1 MSVVAPE
8 LIEHT
13 SPDDPSLDFCLWPY
27 PPPAAGGDKLRSLTL
42 LMHTFELCGVA
53 GPGREVVDALRRGI
67 GPFMTVW
74 GVKWIDGR
82 LQWEF
87 YFYDYRRLGRERSMT
102 RVFDVLR
109 PLIPSRVRPNEG
121 HPYFMFSIDF
131 TEATFAGRA
140 GFDEAHMYI
149 GNVGSTVSSGISYT
163 VGANPDENVLENFYF
178 FYDAARQMKEVI
190 GKAACSAYLEPAAFD
205 IDAILW
211 PELRDCQ
218 TLVVANKR
226 YNDALYFSRID
237 VVQLSVFLERLG
249 YPAPLAALARNE
261 RARLDHMLY
270 DVGIDYRVE
279 RGAVRILKS
288 GFYGVF

>member
-1 MSVVAPE
+1 MTLAAGLV
-8 LIEHT
+8 EHAT
-13 SPDDPSLDFCLWPY
+13 ADDPALDFCLWPY
-27 PPPAAGGDKLRSLTL
+27 EPPVPPDDKLRSLTL
-42 LMHTFELCGVA
+42 LLHTFELCGVA
-53 GPGREVVDALRRGI
+53 AAGRDVVDALRRGI
-67 GPFMTVW
+67 GPFTTVW

-82 LQWEF
+82 LKWEF
-87 YFYDYRRLGRERSMT
+87 YFYDYRRLERERSMT
-102 RVFDVLR
+102 KVFDVLR

-131 TEATFAGRA
+131 TEATLTGRA

-149 GNVGSTVSSGISYT
+149 GNPGSSVSSGISYT
-163 VGANPDENVLENFYF
+163 VGANPEENVLENFYF
-178 FYDAARQMKEVI
+178 FFDAARQIDEVR
-190 GKAACSAYLEPAAFD
+190 GKLGCSAFLEPTAFD
-205 IDAILW
+205 IDAVLW

-226 YNDALYFSRID
+226 YNDAMYFSRID
-237 VVQLSVFLERLG
+237 VRQLGVFLERLG
-249 YPAPLAALARNE
+249 YPGPLVTLATDE

-279 RGAVRILKS
+279 GGKVRILKS

>member
-1 MSVVAPE
+1 MLAPG
-8 LIEHT
+8 LIEHAA
-13 SPDDPSLDFCLWPY
+13 PDDPALDFCLWPY
-27 PPPAAGGDKLRSLTL
+27 DPPVPAADKLRSLTL

-53 GPGREVVDALRRGI
+53 APGREVVDALRRGI
-67 GPFMTVW
+67 GPFTTVW

-82 LQWEF
+82 LKWEF
-87 YFYDYRRLGRERSMT
+87 YFYDYRRLERERSMT
-102 RVFDVLR
+102 RVFEVLR
-109 PLIPSRVRPNEG
+109 PLIASRVAPNER

-131 TEATFAGRA
+131 TEDTLTGRA

-149 GNVGSTVSSGISYT
+149 GNPGSSVSSGIAYT
-163 VGANPDENVLENFYF
+163 VGANPERNILENFYF
-178 FYDAARQMKEVI
+178 FFDAARQIDEVR
-190 GKAACSAYLEPAAFD
+190 GKVACSAYLEPTAFD

-211 PELRDCQ
+211 PDLRQCQ

-226 YNDALYFSRID
+226 HNDAVYFSRID
-237 VVQLSVFLERLG
+237 VRQLGIFFERLG
-249 YPAPLAALARNE
+249 YPRSLAALVQDE

-279 RGAVRILKS
+279 AGAVRILKS

>member
-1 MSVVAPE
+1 MPAPGLVE
-8 LIEHT
+8 YT
-13 SPDDPSLDFCLWPY
+13 AADDPALDFCLWPY
-27 PPPAAGGDKLRSLTL
+27 EPPAPAHDKLRSLTL
-42 LMHTFELCGVA
+42 LMQTFDLCGVA
-53 GPGREVVDALRRGI
+53 AAGHEVVETLRRGM
-67 GPFMTVW
+67 GPFTTVW

-82 LQWEF
+82 LKWEF
-87 YFYDYRRLGRERSMT
+87 YFYDYRRLERERSMT

-109 PLIPSRVRPNEG
+109 PLIPSRVAPNER

-131 TEATFAGRA
+131 TEDTLSGRA

-149 GNVGSTVSSGISYT
+149 GNPGSSVSSGIAYT
-163 VGANPDENVLENFYF
+163 VGANPEHNVLENFYF
-178 FYDAARQMKEVI
+178 FFDAARQIDEVR
-190 GKAACSAYLEPAAFD
+190 GKVACSAYLEPTAFD

-211 PELRDCQ
+211 PELRECQ

-226 YNDALYFSRID
+226 HNDAVYFSRID
-237 VVQLSVFLERLG
+237 VLQLGVFFERLG
-249 YPAPLAALARNE
+249 YPPPLAALARDQ